1 MATAAGHLPL
11 IFSSEESTAIRI
23 FFLPLSGTP
32 GRLDMNMDKL
42 ESGIVIATRG
52 RFFEVRAEDSS
63 RITCE
68 VRQKV
73 KDETEHTTPVAV
85 GDDIMFSRS
94 HEQSG
99 IIEKVLERRTMF
111 GRPAKGV
118 EGRLQVIAAN
128 LEQLAVVSSVRSPG
142 LKTGLIDRFLVAARV
157 GSLEPVI
164 VLNKIDL
171 GWSDEVSEVSAAYRA
186 IGIPVFAVSAED
198 GKGVADLMRG
208 LAGHRTLFAGHSGV
222 GKSTLLNRMI
232 PGLNLKTREVSAF
245 SDRGKHATTNI
256 ELFELPSGGYVVDSP
271 GLKVMGLWDVDK
283 DELPYYFPE
292 FEAYSEQCR
301 FQPCSHT
308 HEPDCA
314 VKDAVQHGDIAGFRY
329 QNYLAIA
336 DSL

>member
-11 IFSSEESTAIRI
+11 TFTSEESTAILT
-23 FFLPLSGTP
+23 FFLPSSDTP
-32 GRLDMNMDKL
+32 GRLDTNMDKL

-52 RFFEVRAEDSS
+52 RFFEVQTEDSS

-73 KDETEHTTPVAV
+73 KDEVKQTTPVAV
-85 GDDIMFSRS
+85 GDDVMFSRS

-99 IIEKVLERRTMF
+99 IIEKVLERRTTF

-128 LEQLAVVSSVRSPG
+128 LEQLAVVVSTRSPD

-157 GSLEPVI
+157 GSLEPI
-164 VLNKIDL
+164 IIINKIDL
-171 GWSDEVSEVSAAYRA
+171 AWSDEVSEVSAAYRA

-198 GKGVADLMRG
+198 GRGVADLMRG

-232 PGLNLKTREVSAF
+232 PGLNLK
-245 SDRGKHATTNI
+245 I
-256 ELFELPSGGYVVDSP
+256 
-271 GLKVMGLWDVDK
+271 
-283 DELPYYFPE
+283 
-292 FEAYSEQCR
+292 
-301 FQPCSHT
+301 
-308 HEPDCA
+308 
-314 VKDAVQHGDIAGFRY
+314 
-329 QNYLAIA
+329 
-336 DSL
+336 

>member
-11 IFSSEESTAIRI
+11 IFSSEESTTTPT
-23 FFLPLSGTP
+23 FFLPLSGTS
-32 GRLDMNMDKL
+32 GRLDTNMDKL

-73 KDETEHTTPVAV
+73 KDEVKQTTPVAV
-85 GDDIMFSRS
+85 GDDVMFSRS

-99 IIEKVLERRTMF
+99 IIEKVLERRTTF

-118 EGRLQVIAAN
+118 EGTLQVIAAN
-128 LEQLAVVSSVRSPG
+128 LELLAVVCSVKSPR

-171 GWSDEVSEVSAAYRA
+171 GWSDEVSEVSATYRA
-186 IGIPVFAVSAED
+186 IGIPVFAVSAEN
-198 GKGVADLMRG
+198 GRGVTDLMRG
-208 LAGHRTLFAGHSGV
+208 LTGHRTLFAGHSGV

-232 PGLNLKTREVSAF
+232 PGLNLKTKEVSAF
-245 SDRGKHATTNI
+245 SDRGKHATTTI
-256 ELFELPSGGYVVDSP
+256 ELFELPSGGFVVDSP

-336 DSL
+336 GSL